1 VICAGQR
8 VSIAIDRIYS
18 VALTRVWFFY
28 PHRVR
33 LTIMTALKAY
43 VFILPRP
50 EAEAIYKS
58 ISDAYGTWLRSLPRH
73 VKSSPEY
80 GEDGV

>member
-1 VICAGQR
+1 MIEVICAGQR

-28 PHRVR
+28 PYRVR
-33 LTIMTALKAY
+33 LTIVTVARAY

-50 EAEAIYKS
+50 EAEALYKS
-58 ISDAYGTWLRSLPRH
+58 ITN
-73 VKSSPEY
+73 SPVH
-80 GEDGV
+80 GVFGV